1 MAQRLTDL
9 RGAFGARARDG
20 DSDMRQLDLQVV
32 EAALQWVREGHAV
45 WLCTVLSTYGSAPRA
60 PGAMLVARADGQYI
74 GSLSGGCIEEAFL
87 DSLARGELRAP
98 AQIVRY
104 GESDDER
111 QRLRLPCGGILQV
124 LVEHRA
130 PDERWAVH
138 LQELYDAL
146 LGQRRLVRDLD
157 LSSGAFM
164 LVPDDQGGE
173 VTRVET
179 ERVRVRIGPALRLI
193 LAGLSPVAE
202 YCASFARAIG
212 CEVIA
217 CDPRQEMRERSLEGI
232 TFHPLLPSEF
242 IAAGHCHEATAVV
255 ALTHDPRI
263 DDLAL
268 MEAVHTPAF
277 YIGAM
282 GSRKTSAQR
291 AERLA
296 RVGGLSEQ
304 QIARIHMPIG
314 LDLGSK
320 APAEIALSVVA
331 DVLRVYH
338 GKARDEL

>member
-1 MAQRLTDL
+1 
-9 RGAFGARARDG
+9 
-20 DSDMRQLDLQVV
+20 MRQLDLQVV
-32 EAALQWVREGHAV
+32 DSALQWARDKHPV
-45 WLCTVLSTYGSAPRA
+45 WLCTVISTYGSAPRA
-60 PGAMLVARADGQYI
+60 PGAMLVARADGQFV
-74 GSLSGGCIEEAFL
+74 GSLSGGCVEEAFL
-87 DSLARGELRAP
+87 EALARGELQAP

-124 LVEHRA
+124 LVEHRL
-130 PDERWAVH
+130 PDEPWLGH
-138 LQELYDAL
+138 LQDVSAAL
-146 LGQRRLVRDLD
+146 LGQRRLVRELD
-157 LSSGAFM
+157 LTSGKFSLAHD
-164 LVPDDQGGE
+164 LGGDATQVHAE
-173 VTRVET
+173 QV
-179 ERVRVRIGPALRLI
+179 RVRVGPALRLV

-202 YCASFARAIG
+202 YCASFASAIG

-217 CDPRQEMRERSLEGI
+217 CDPREEMSGRAPRDVR
-232 TFHPLLPSEF
+232 FYQRMPSEF
-242 IAAGHCHEATAVV
+242 IAAGNCHEATAVV

-268 MEAVHTPAF
+268 MEAVRTPAF

-282 GSRKTSAQR
+282 GSRQTSARR

-296 RVGGLSEQ
+296 RVGGLNEE

-320 APAEIALSVVA
+320 TPAEIAVSVIA